1 VSFPPASPLY
11 NQTHLSKQAVLLY
24 QKRYGSAVWLLWH
37 FNMCVAVETPI
48 ERKKQPVDSRDWSKK
63 YEVLSIS
70 RFYLHHSLGFS
81 AEAVESLT
89 DEDMQWIADVLIA
102 HYLDHEFDEEVKFVT
117 LHALEQEPGGN
128 HAEGEEHNAF

>member
-1 VSFPPASPLY
+1 
-11 NQTHLSKQAVLLY
+11 
-24 QKRYGSAVWLLWH
+24 
-37 FNMCVAVETPI
+37 MCVAVETPI

>member
-1 VSFPPASPLY
+1 ML
-11 NQTHLSKQAVLLY
+11 QSKPQ
-24 QKRYGSAVWLLWH
+24 QKG
-37 FNMCVAVETPI
+37 
-48 ERKKQPVDSRDWSKK
+48 KQPVDSLAWNKK

-102 HYLDHEFDEEVKFVT
+102 HYFDHEFDEEVKFVA
-117 LHALEQEPGGN
+117 LHALKQEQTRPQPSE
-128 HAEGEEHNAF
+128 EGEQTHG